1 MNSNLEQFQLKYQKG
16 QELLDRGQYRSSV
29 QTLEEAK
36 SLINPSSR
44 LGGDV
49 QLSLVTAY
57 QGIGKIDD
65 AIAICEE
72 LTRHPNLE
80 IRQQSQR
87 ILYILKAPQLKRPEA
102 WMTKIPTHNN
112 QETGNSRYLQ
122 AKPAKK
128 LPEKPPLELED
139 MSKMDTKEN
148 GFIVLALGLF
158 VIILGYLIWLY

>member
-1 MNSNLEQFQLKYQKG
+1 MNSNLEQFHLKYQKG

-29 QTLEEAK
+29 QNLEEAK
-36 SLINPSSR
+36 ALINPSSR

-65 AIAICEE
+65 AIAVCEE

-87 ILYILKAPQLKRPEA
+87 ILYILKAPQLKRPET
-102 WMTKIPTHNN
+102 WMTKIPTNN
-112 QETGNSRYLQ
+112 PQDTGTSRYLQ
-122 AKPAKK
+122 AKPSNKP
-128 LPEKPPLELED
+128 PEKPPLELED
-139 MSKMDTKEN
+139 ISKMDTKEN

-158 VIILGYLIWLY
+158 VVILGYLIWFY